1 MPGNAVLVEL
11 AGALIAGG
19 LGLPLP
25 EELVLLTGGYHAW
38 RGDVDARALIA
49 VTLAAVLGG
58 DATLY
63 VLGRYGGRPLVQ
75 RFVGDARLE
84 RLDRAFATRGAVLM
98 FFARFVPGLRSA
110 LLIAAGAG
118 RMRVAQLAAW
128 DGVAAG
134 IGVMVWLCVG
144 ARLGPAIDHA
154 AAIVDGARTI
164 VLCAAVAAALIVW
177 LARARRNK
185 V

>member
-1 MPGNAVLVEL
+1 GGVRLAERVGDDLSALRAAARAELFALPATLCDEWMGPDVTAIGCSGSVRALVAFATGDARRYVTRRELSSAVEELGRRAVVEL

-49 VTLAAVLGG
+49 VTLAAVLVG

-84 RLDRAFATRGAVLM
+84 RLDRAFAARGAVLM
-98 FFARFVPGLRSA
+98 FF
-110 LLIAAGAG
+110 
-118 RMRVAQLAAW
+118 
-128 DGVAAG
+128 
-134 IGVMVWLCVG
+134 
-144 ARLGPAIDHA
+144 
-154 AAIVDGARTI
+154 
-164 VLCAAVAAALIVW
+164 
-177 LARARRNK
+177 
-185 V
+185 